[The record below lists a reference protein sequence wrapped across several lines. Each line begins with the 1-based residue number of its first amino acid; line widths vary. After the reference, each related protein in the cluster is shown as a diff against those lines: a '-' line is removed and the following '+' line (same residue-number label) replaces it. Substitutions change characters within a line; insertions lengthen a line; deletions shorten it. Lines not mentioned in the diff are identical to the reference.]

1 MEVYAV
7 VFKQEGQPVVHKNSQ
22 VHTKQQRGNAIIY
35 NTDCKINM
43 QAQFAHRLW
52 KTVAKRMEKKDTKIP
67 AD

>member
-22 VHTKQQRGNAIIY
+22 VHTKRQHGNAIIY

-43 QAQFAHRLW
+43 QAQFTYSL
-52 KTVAKRMEKKDTKIP
+52 
-67 AD
+67 